1 MLTILNIISLALVL
15 VPAAHYGWL
24 GETLQFKIQNDQEIN
39 PQYDRE
45 LLLAIALVQAGK
57 GSAEFTSEGFI
68 KLHTEDADFTIYG
81 KDYTDA
87 EFGVCYRYAK
97 NNYTQRVSGA
107 LSLST
112 RKYLRDFKEEHLG
125 VRDPSSIQKPLFG
138 FKKEKVT
145 IK

>member
-1 MLTILNIISLALVL
+1 MLTVLNIISLALIL

-24 GETLQFKIQNDQEIN
+24 GETIQFKIQNSQEIN

-57 GSAEFTSEGFI
+57 GHAEFTSEGFI
-68 KLHTEDADFTIYG
+68 KIRTEDLDFTIYG
-81 KDYTDA
+81 RDYTDE

-97 NNYTQRVSGA
+97 NNYNQRVHGV

-125 VRDPSSIQKPLFG
+125 IRDPSSNRKPLFG
-138 FKKEKVT
+138 KKEKVT
-145 IK
+145 IQ

>member
-1 MLTILNIISLALVL
+1 MLTILNIISLALIL

-24 GETLQFKIQNDQEIN
+24 GETIQFKIQNDQEIN

-57 GSAEFTSEGFI
+57 GHADFTSDGFI
-68 KLHTEDADFTIYG
+68 KIRTEDSDFTIYG
-81 KDYTDA
+81 KDYTDE

-97 NNYTQRVSGA
+97 NDYTQRVSGV

-112 RKYLRDFKEEHLG
+112 RKYLREFKEEHLG
-125 VRDPSSIQKPLFG
+125 VRDPSSKNKSLFG

-145 IK
+145 IQ

>member
-1 MLTILNIISLALVL
+1 MIIIMNIISLALFL

-24 GETLQFKIQNDQEIN
+24 GQTIQFMIQNSQEIN
-39 PQYDRE
+39 RQYDRE

-57 GSAEFTSEGFI
+57 GRADFTSEGFI
-68 KLHTEDADFTIYG
+68 KIINDETEFTIYG
-81 KDYTDA
+81 KDFSDE
-87 EFGVCYRYAK
+87 EFGVCYRYSK
-97 NNYTQRVSGA
+97 NNYTMRVTGT

-112 RKYLRDFKEEHLG
+112 RQYLRDFKEEYLG
-125 VRDPSSIQKPLFG
+125 VRDPSSNGKTLFN